1 MPRLR
6 TLTRLARPFSLV
18 LAALTFSF
26 GSGVARYLGHNLSP
40 AAGLSLLWVFL
51 LQIASA
57 WLVEYFR
64 SPAEPLADAET
75 PRQREQLRTLLLQAS
90 AAALTLLAAVTILL
104 LAIKVLNPAAMLV
117 MGLAFALMLANAIPP
132 VRLISRGFGE
142 FAQAIFLAYL
152 IPALAFL
159 QQTDQLHSLI
169 TLLAFPL
176 ALLALAYLLA
186 LDFPS
191 YAADLKYR
199 RGSLLVR
206 LGWERTM
213 PLHHGLVLTAYALLA
228 LGPLLGYPLALL
240 WPVFLTFPLALYQI
254 FMLRN
259 ISVGAKPVWSL
270 LTANGAAVFALSA
283 YLLTLTF
290 WLR

>member
-1 MPRLR
+1 MPQLR

-18 LAALTFSF
+18 LATLTFSF
-26 GSGVARYLGHNLSP
+26 GSGVAHYLGHD
-40 AAGLSLLWVFL
+40 LLPEDLLALVWIFL
-51 LQIASA
+51 LQTASA

-64 SPAEPLADAET
+64 NPAEPLADVET
-75 PRQREQLRTLLLQAS
+75 PRQREQLRILLLQAS
-90 AAALTLLAAVTILL
+90 SAALTLLAAITILM
-104 LAIKVLNPAAMLV
+104 LAIKALNPAALLV
-117 MGLAFALMLANAIPP
+117 MGLAFTLMLVNAIPP

-142 FAQAIFLAYL
+142 LAQAVFLAYL

-159 QQTDQLHSLI
+159 QQTDRLHSLI

-176 ALLALAYLLA
+176 ALLALTYLLA

-191 YAADLKYR
+191 YAADLKYQ

-213 PLHHGLVLTAYALLA
+213 PLHHGLVLAAYALLA

-240 WPVFLTFPLALYQI
+240 WPTFLTFPLALYQI